1 MKFQFSEKP
10 PNKIGGFFI
19 GPRLARL
26 LTIPQ
31 NTTHVILSFG
41 SDKKSLLLC
50 DQDRYAITDNERH
63 LAILTPPKNTFGD
76 HANARCWERR
86 SNPDPS
92 LPR

>member
-50 DQDRYAITDNERH
+50 DQDRSATTDHKRH
-63 LAILTPPKNTFGD
+63 PRIPDPPENIVAD
-76 HANARCWERR
+76 HANAWRRRRR
-86 SNPDPS
+86 SDPDHS